1 MAENYYKTLGVPR
14 TATPEDIQKAYRKL
28 ARKYHPDLHADKN
41 EKERDVAKQNFQKIQ
56 QAYDILSEPEKR
68 SLYDQ
73 YGDNYE
79 QMTAGG
85 NPFGGRGGASPGGFE
100 DFLRQMGGGM
110 EGGSRGAPP
119 RGSMG
124 GFEDILRQM
133 AGGRGGRTG
142 PAPLPAKGEDV
153 EQEITVPFAVSVL
166 GGTHQVQLRRFN
178 GKVESIDVKVPA
190 GIESM
195 QKIRLRGQGYPHPA
209 GGPPGDLKVVIKVAP
224 HPKYTRNGLNLN
236 ITVPITVHEAAEG
249 AKIDLATPHGKIS
262 LSVPPGS
269 SSGKPLRLR
278 GMGIRTKD
286 SSGDLI
292 ATLQIVVPKEVSPA
306 DLELLKKLSSA
317 WTIPARVDLNW

>member
-1 MAENYYKTLGVPR
+1 MAENYYQTLGVPR

-41 EKERDVAKQNFQKIQ
+41 EKDRDIAKQNFQKIQ

-85 NPFGGRGGASPGGFE
+85 NPFGGRGGASAGGFE

-110 EGGSRGAPP
+110 EGGNRGAPP
-119 RGSMG
+119 RGNMG

-166 GGTHQVQLRRFN
+166 GGVHQVQLRRFN

-209 GGPPGDLKVVIKVAP
+209 GGPPGDLKVVVKVAP
-224 HPKYTRNGLNLN
+224 HPKFARNGLNLN
-236 ITVPITVHEAAEG
+236 ITVPITVREAAEG
-249 AKIDLATPHGKIS
+249 AKIDLSTPHGKIS

-292 ATLQIVVPKEVSPA
+292 ATLQIVVPKEISPA
-306 DLELLKKLSSA
+306 DLELLKQLSSA
-317 WTIPARVDLNW
+317 WSIPARVDLNW